1 MTCTICRT
9 PLGLAVE
16 RYACQACEHTAAYA
30 LRRIV
35 TELPALRAAMVP
47 GSAPGGRRPVGR
59 AHAPLPVVVP
69 VLDLLGPGTPQLL
82 DEDPHGEQ
90 TGGIP
95 LGPLLAGWVKYAAG
109 QQLAAHRL
117 RHGDAAQEDAA
128 PRTAAGGI
136 PGLCVTLTRLLPY
149 AVTRPWIGGLHAD
162 LTDALHR
169 VRQVTGS
176 RPQTHARLAPC
187 PACTAFALGLTDG
200 QWHVRCQACGHRIEP
215 DDYAAHATAVLPALT
230 ATAISMAAAR
240 VVANPSADQPT
251 TGEAA

>member
-1 MTCTICRT
+1 VNCTICRT
-9 PLGLAVE
+9 PLGLDVE
-16 RYACQACEHTAAYA
+16 RYACPGCEHTAAYA

-35 TELPALRAAMVP
+35 AELPALRAAMVP

-59 AHAPLPVVVP
+59 AHAPMPVVVP

-82 DEDPHGEQ
+82 SEDPHGEQ

-95 LGPLLAGWVKYAAG
+95 LAPLLAGWVKFAAG

-117 RHGDAAQEDAA
+117 RHGDAAPEDAA

-149 AVTRPWIGGLHAD
+149 AVTRPWIDGLHAD

-176 RPQTHARLAPC
+176 RPQTHPRLAPC

-200 QWHVRCQACGHRIEP
+200 EWHVRCQACGHRMAP
-215 DDYAAHATAVLPALT
+215 DAYDAHAAAVLPGLARTMARIVAANALQNQ
-230 ATAISMAAAR
+230 AS
-240 VVANPSADQPT
+240 
-251 TGEAA
+251 

>member
-1 MTCTICRT
+1 VNCTICRT
-9 PLGLAVE
+9 PLGLDVE

-35 TELPALRAAMVP
+35 MELPALRAAMVP

-69 VLDLLGPGTPQLL
+69 VLDLLGPGTEHLL
-82 DEDPHGEQ
+82 DADPHGEQ

-95 LGPLLAGWVKYAAG
+95 LAPLLTGWVKYISG
-109 QQLAAHRL
+109 QQLTAHRL
-117 RHGDAAQEDAA
+117 RHGDAAQDDTA
-128 PRTAAGGI
+128 PRTAASGI

-149 AVTRPWIGGLHAD
+149 AVTRPWIDGLHAD

-176 RPQTHARLAPC
+176 RPQTHPRLAPC
-187 PACTAFALGLTDG
+187 PACTAFALSLTDG

-215 DDYAAHATAVLPALT
+215 EAYAAHAAAVLPALT
-230 ATAISMAAAR
+230 ALAVRMAA
-240 VVANPSADQPT
+240 S
-251 TGEAA
+251 EMAAGSDAA